1 LPQKHFHRICICEV
15 MQENGEATP
24 LTPAPLSPAARRA
37 ELIWCMILPV
47 TLITASSSLIRIN
60 QYLMKEDHFP
70 YPFVLVM
77 MHCFCCS
84 SFALILLWLCP
95 SFFPALRDPD
105 RKVDLTARYCCT
117 ALLPI
122 AFCFSISL
130 VLANLAYKYCTVAF
144 LQMIKESNIMLIFIM
159 AYAAGIETFAWTK
172 VAILCLMLVATWSCV
187 DGEVNFNFLGFAVQ
201 VTSGVGEATKIILQ
215 SLLLSGKGTLDP
227 MSMVLTVMPLCG
239 MCLSCVLLF
248 HGCVRHLSFVHLPE
262 FTELYMWRYY
272 LLLSSCNAF
281 VLNVLIA
288 MFLKYLSPVSY
299 ILTGN
304 IKDIVVV
311 CMSAFLIRE
320 SIEPIQ
326 FLGFSLQVLCVFAW
340 TFYKQYGQLL
350 PKELLEAS
358 LETEKADIE
367 KKSNS

>member
-1 LPQKHFHRICICEV
+1 

-24 LTPAPLSPAARRA
+24 LTTPRARRA

-144 LQMIKESNIMLIFIM
+144 LQMIKESNLAGWIGCIRIHMGNIMLIFIM